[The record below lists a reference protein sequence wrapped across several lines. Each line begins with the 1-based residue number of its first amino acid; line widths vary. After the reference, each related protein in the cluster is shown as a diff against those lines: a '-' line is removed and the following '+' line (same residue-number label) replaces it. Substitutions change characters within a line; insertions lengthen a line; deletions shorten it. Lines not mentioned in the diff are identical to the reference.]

1 MKNKISTVI
10 LILVTIIIIYFLRTN
25 FSEYTLKK
33 TISSCVI
40 AQKRTSISLDIEKI
54 KKFCEEKIRKQKED

>member
-10 LILVTIIIIYFLRTN
+10 LILVTIISIYFLRIY
-25 FSEYTLKK
+25 FSEYNLKK

-40 AQKRTSISLDIEKI
+40 AQKRTSISFDIEKAE
-54 KKFCEEKIRKQKED
+54 KLCEERIRKQKED